1 MKRKILTVLISIC
14 AVIMCLTVKCQAFS
28 FFSGNEESDA
38 GCAWVQ
44 DDGFYYIPDLEGEDS
59 ENVRMAESNVTS
71 QWQYIGSD
79 GAITDELWNF
89 NSIGAGSKLLGFSEN
104 RKYIYFF
111 NEMSDQMRTGT
122 LCYIQTKYLTDP
134 QMEAKK
140 HIIKVD
146 SDVFASARPVIC
158 KDGGI
163 VYNKETEEQYKS
175 VLYYFDGKQ
184 TIEITKHVSDFAV
197 SEGDIIYYTRWKEY
211 SERKDNGRSGEYD
224 LYCARIGKK
233 DSEKQIGTDI
243 YNSLNGS
250 KKVELFYL
258 NEGKIYFLEKGETFC
273 CYSGDGKKEIL
284 INDNAYTIQWE
295 KEKVLYVHKDK
306 TIKMQDFFECSQSV
320 HKTED
325 IEQFF
330 EKMQDMYGDFSMT
343 CGSVHMYDC
352 KKGKDQSLSEK
363 CRVISTE
370 DEGGNYNIL
379 FFPFITQGENGVVL
393 SYVDITSIEKI
404 FASKKI
410 PIDDILSNPA
420 YSLEDEDAISDIV
433 DDAFNTVYEE
443 LYGDNSLLQ
452 YYVESAGSGK
462 PIYLQDM
469 SIEELEELDSEMPLV
484 YLFNDGQNFAIDEG
498 PLIVGTVSDGYCAD
512 RKVIEDEITGVM
524 VISGKLFYEKNNT
537 IYWYDGDSS
546 ISIGSV
552 YDDNETYYKGYDDGT
567 VLMLVYYSGRQYGG
581 TLVKIGTNEYEID
594 SNVTDFWELESGDIL
609 YISEGK
615 LILYS
620 GNVKTRIADSVKF
633 AWPLSEKK
641 ITDYVKQGW

>member
-1 MKRKILTVLISIC
+1 
-14 AVIMCLTVKCQAFS
+14 
-28 FFSGNEESDA
+28 
-38 GCAWVQ
+38 
-44 DDGFYYIPDLEGEDS
+44 
-59 ENVRMAESNVTS
+59 
-71 QWQYIGSD
+71 
-79 GAITDELWNF
+79 
-89 NSIGAGSKLLGFSEN
+89 
-104 RKYIYFF
+104 
-111 NEMSDQMRTGT
+111 
-122 LCYIQTKYLTDP
+122 
-134 QMEAKK
+134 
-140 HIIKVD
+140 
-146 SDVFASARPVIC
+146 
-158 KDGGI
+158 
-163 VYNKETEEQYKS
+163 
-175 VLYYFDGKQ
+175 
-184 TIEITKHVSDFAV
+184 
-197 SEGDIIYYTRWKEY
+197 
-211 SERKDNGRSGEYD
+211 
-224 LYCARIGKK
+224 
-233 DSEKQIGTDI
+233 
-243 YNSLNGS
+243 
-250 KKVELFYL
+250 
-258 NEGKIYFLEKGETFC
+258 
-273 CYSGDGKKEIL
+273 
-284 INDNAYTIQWE
+284 
-295 KEKVLYVHKDK
+295 
-306 TIKMQDFFECSQSV
+306 MQDFFECSQSV

>member
-1 MKRKILTVLISIC
+1 MKGKILTVLTSIC

-28 FFSGNEESDA
+28 FFTENKESDA

-44 DDGFYYIPDLEGEDS
+44 DDGFYYIPDLEGDDS
-59 ENVRMAESNVTS
+59 ESVRMVESNAAS
-71 QWQYIGSD
+71 RWQYIDSEGT
-79 GAITDELWNF
+79 ITDELLNF
-89 NSIGAGSKLLGFSEN
+89 VYTDKGFRFLGFSEN
-104 RKYIYFF
+104 KRYVYFF
-111 NEMSDQMRTGT
+111 NQISDQIDTGT
-122 LCYIQTKYLTDP
+122 LCYIETKYLTHS
-134 QMEAKK
+134 QKEINK

-146 SDVFASARPVIC
+146 SQVFISARPVIR

-163 VYNKETEEQYKS
+163 IYNKETEDKYKS
-175 VLYYFDGKQ
+175 VLCYFDGKQ
-184 TIEITKHVSDFAV
+184 TIEIAKHVSDFAV

-211 SERKDNGRSGEYD
+211 SERKDNGRSGKYD

-243 YNSLNGS
+243 YNSLNGL

-258 NEGKIYFLEKGETFC
+258 NEGKIYFLEKGKTFC
-273 CYSGDGKKEIL
+273 RYSGDGKKEIL

-330 EKMQDMYGDFSMT
+330 EKMQDMYGDFSMM

-352 KKGKDQSLSEK
+352 KKGKDQILSEK

-370 DEGGNYNIL
+370 DEDGSYDIL
-379 FFPFITQGENGVVL
+379 FFPFITQGDNGVVL
-393 SYVDITSIEKI
+393 SYADITSIEKI

-433 DDAFNTVYEE
+433 EAAFNAVYE
-443 LYGDNSLLQ
+443 DNKLFQ
-452 YYVESAGSGK
+452 YYVECAGSGK

-469 SIEELEELDSEMPLV
+469 SIEELDELDSEMPLV

-498 PLIVGTVSDGYCAD
+498 SLTVGTVSDGYCTD
-512 RKVIEDEITGVM
+512 RKVIEDEITDVM
-524 VISGKLFYEKNNT
+524 IISGKLLYEKNNT
-537 IYWYDGDSS
+537 VYWYDGNSS

-581 TLVKIGTNEYEID
+581 TLVKIGANEYEID